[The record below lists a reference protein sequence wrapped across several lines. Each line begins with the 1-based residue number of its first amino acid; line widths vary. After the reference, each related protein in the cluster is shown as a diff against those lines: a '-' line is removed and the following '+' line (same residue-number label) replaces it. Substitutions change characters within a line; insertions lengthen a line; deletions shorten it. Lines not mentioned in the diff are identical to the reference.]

1 MSIISFIASCIFF
14 VIALGAA
21 IRVSL
26 ISLAF
31 FADFL
36 NRLTGRDRNGK
47 ASKHR

>member
-1 MSIISFIASCIFF
+1 MSIISLIASCIFF

-26 ISLAF
+26 ISLAL

-36 NRLTGRDRNGK
+36 NRLTGRVKNGEK
-47 ASKHR
+47 TKHL